1 MWDGLLPLAQSH
13 QVWGYVISFW
23 YLLLHLNIYI
33 FTQKLFSFISQ
44 LNSFIYHL
52 KIKVPKSFQM
62 ICSFHLHRL
71 YNILKKINKTT
82 FSFFFN
88 LSWLKY
94 IIARGI
100 WIFLI
105 FWLLNQPLLNKA
117 NKNHNRIFKDDK
129 VQPPALETLSISTK
143 CSKQAKITAYNT

>member
-82 FSFFFN
+82 FSFLFN

-100 WIFLI
+100 WILLFFKFSDCWI
-105 FWLLNQPLLNKA
+105 NHFWIKQIKIIIEYLKMIKHNHLLWRHWA
-117 NKNHNRIFKDDK
+117 
-129 VQPPALETLSISTK
+129 
-143 CSKQAKITAYNT
+143 